1 MVVSLCNI
9 SMDIIYTC
17 TVMLLI
23 LDSQPV
29 TNTLSEAHMTIP
41 FDLSHASP
49 NKPVNQ
55 KENGII

>member
-1 MVVSLCNI
+1 
-9 SMDIIYTC
+9 
-17 TVMLLI
+17 MLLI

-29 TNTLSEAHMTIP
+29 TNTLCEAHMTIP
-41 FDLSHASP
+41 FYLSHVSP